1 MDDKVAWLNFG
12 FGLANFLFP
21 IPAYRFIDWRG
32 RRVLL
37 LISLGGMFF
46 TLLAISGFFRI
57 IRPQE
62 VQKGLV
68 AGFTVVIFTFFYG
81 IGAGSVP
88 FTFSTEVFP
97 LTYREVGMS
106 FSVMVNFL
114 GLSLLVLFVPRLT
127 TILSPNGPSA
137 RKARLLGQS
146 NLLFLFS
153 GLNALAF
160 VLVFFLVPS
169 GTAQISLEEMNAI
182 FNTKTSVHAFE
193 HLPAAVKRRCRPPNR
208 QERGQEADEEDEGTE
223 ISWRG

>member
-1 MDDKVAWLNFG
+1 
-12 FGLANFLFP
+12 
-21 IPAYRFIDWRG
+21 
-32 RRVLL
+32 
-37 LISLGGMFF
+37 MFF

-88 FTFSTEVFP
+88 FTFSAEVFP

-137 RKARLLGQS
+137 REARLLGQS
-146 NLLFLFS
+146 NLLFLFRNVLTNLYN

>member
-1 MDDKVAWLNFG
+1 
-12 FGLANFLFP
+12 
-21 IPAYRFIDWRG
+21 
-32 RRVLL
+32 
-37 LISLGGMFF
+37 MFF

-97 LTYREVGMS
+97 LTYRVGLMMQVPDIESVEVGMS

-182 FNTKTSVHAFE
+182 CMDCSWLPLSCSIQRPLCM
-193 HLPAAVKRRCRPPNR
+193 HLS
-208 QERGQEADEEDEGTE
+208 
-223 ISWRG
+223 ISLPL

>member
-21 IPAYRFIDWRG
+21 IPAYRFIDWRD

-46 TLLAISGFFRI
+46 TLLAISGFF
-57 IRPQE
+57 
-62 VQKGLV
+62 L
-68 AGFTVVIFTFFYG
+68 VIFTFFYG

-88 FTFSTEVFP
+88 FTFSAEVFP

>member
-1 MDDKVAWLNFG
+1 
-12 FGLANFLFP
+12 
-21 IPAYRFIDWRG
+21 
-32 RRVLL
+32 
-37 LISLGGMFF
+37 MFF

-146 NLLFLFS
+146 NLLFLFREDAVHQTAKKEDRKQTRKTKGRRS
-153 GLNALAF
+153 LGEDRKFSLNKE
-160 VLVFFLVPS
+160 VY
-169 GTAQISLEEMNAI
+169 IS
-182 FNTKTSVHAFE
+182 V
-193 HLPAAVKRRCRPPNR
+193 
-208 QERGQEADEEDEGTE
+208 
-223 ISWRG
+223 